1 MAEALLLVLTVGGG
15 AICIRN
21 RLLRL
26 ANTPARPEA
35 AERRRPPGPPRK
47 APLNESSPRGRLA
60 AGRFGSQRIQRCLC
74 DYWM

>member
-1 MAEALLLVLTVGGG
+1 MAEAFLLVLTVGGG

-35 AERRRPPGPPRK
+35 AERRRPPGPPR
-47 APLNESSPRGRLA
+47 
-60 AGRFGSQRIQRCLC
+60 
-74 DYWM
+74 